1 MSPEISQHLS
11 KRIREFSEF
20 ITKPEATNFDDSQL
34 WDSLSIRNQQL
45 LSPVRQ
51 EFRLHNACLNQVRRW
66 QSHPYASQ
74 LGCVGDTD
82 YEHAIGMLEI
92 SHQLNDTGLSSFN
105 FDDIEMKI
113 IFHDSGE
120 IITDDMSVVHTPTLD
135 TLIRETKQIEPH
147 CFIRLVLNQI
157 KKTQP
162 YIYQS
167 IKESYVTYEN
177 RDKNPDDTESHL
189 VKLIDTIQGNN
200 FGISHIYSPTILST
214 QNEFSPSPSP
224 SQLVSSSI
232 ETENK
237 LLSKILASP
246 KISDKDRQ
254 ILIQFLSDHQFI
266 NYGQVNSP
274 YRQIYLS
281 HRFESASF

>member
-11 KRIREFSEF
+11 QRIRTFSEF
-20 ITKPEATNFDDSQL
+20 VTRPEATNFDDSQL
-34 WDSLSIRNQQL
+34 WNSLSTKNQQF

-51 EFRLHNACLNQVRRW
+51 EFRLHNACLNQVHRW

-74 LGCVGDTD
+74 LGSVGDTD

-92 SHQLNDTGLSSFN
+92 SHQLKDTGLSGFN

-135 TLIRETKQIEPH
+135 DLIKEAKQIEPR

-162 YIYQS
+162 NIYQS
-167 IKESYVTYEN
+167 IKKSYQSYEN
-177 RDKNPDDTESHL
+177 RSQNPNDAESHL
-189 VKLIDTIQGNN
+189 VKFIDTIQGNN

-214 QNEFSPSPSP
+214 QNYLSPSPFELIFTSM
-224 SQLVSSSI
+224 

-237 LLSKILASP
+237 YLLQIFNSSKTSA
-246 KISDKDRQ
+246 KDIQ
-254 ILIQFLSDHQFI
+254 ILTQFLLDHQLV
-266 NYGQVNSP
+266 NYGSADSP

-281 HRFESASF
+281 HHFEPTSF

>member
-34 WDSLSIRNQQL
+34 WDSLSTRNQQL

-74 LGCVGDTD
+74 LGSVGDTD
-82 YEHAIGMLEI
+82 YEHVIGMLEI
-92 SHQLNDTGLSSFN
+92 SHQLKDAGLSSFN

-135 TLIRETKQIEPH
+135 TLIRETKQLEPH

-167 IKESYVTYEN
+167 IKESYMTYEN

-189 VKLIDTIQGNN
+189 VKFIDTIQGNN
-200 FGISHIYSPTILST
+200 FGISHIYCSAILST
-214 QNEFSPSPSP
+214 QVSLSPSPFELIST
-224 SQLVSSSI
+224 SM

-237 LLSKILASP
+237 LLLKILHSL
-246 KISDKDRQ
+246 KTSDKDRTTLVQ
-254 ILIQFLSDHQFI
+254 SLSNHQLT
-266 NYGQVNSP
+266 NYGSVDSP

-281 HRFESASF
+281 HHFEPASF